1 MKTELLILCPKCSEH
16 LISKTVGWH
25 NKPTCE
31 NCLTSFEIT
40 IVADDMKMIF
50 EEVEYL
56 K

>member
-1 MKTELLILCPKCSEH
+1 MKTELLILCPICNEH

-40 IVADDMKMIF
+40 IVTDDMKMIF

>member
-16 LISKTVGWH
+16 LISKPVGWH
-25 NKPTCE
+25 NKPPCE
-31 NCLTSFEIT
+31 NCLTSFEIN